1 MKHDAWCVKPT
12 HHAPRNTD
20 YHVGKTYLNPSIS
33 GLLNINKPKG
43 ITSHDVV
50 NRVRKLTGQRKVG
63 HAGTLDPLATGVLL
77 VCLGQATRLIEY
89 LMASRKQYRATLRFG
104 ITTDTLDAEGQITAQ
119 NDFSGLAEAHLRQ
132 ILPTFLGEIEQ
143 IPPLFSALK
152 KDGQPLYK
160 RARAGE
166 IIEVEPRRV
175 IIHALTWVAWQPPDL
190 TLDITC
196 SPGTYIRSLARDLG
210 EAAGPG
216 AHLVELTRTASGN
229 WQLAQAVSLETLEHE
244 ATQGESTWQ
253 RHLHPPDQAITHL
266 PQVTLLEEA
275 VARVQ
280 QGRQIQIDSAQDA
293 TYLESVS
300 HLDNSKLVRAYTPNG
315 DFLAILTL
323 AEPNAKLWQ
332 PKKVFQIR

>member
-1 MKHDAWCVKPT
+1 M
-12 HHAPRNTD
+12 
-20 YHVGKTYLNPSIS
+20 NPPIIS

-50 NRVRKLTGQRKVG
+50 NRVRKLAGQRQVG

-89 LMASRKQYRATLRFG
+89 LMAGRKQYRATFRFG

-119 NDFSGLAEAHLRQ
+119 NDFSSLAEAHLRQ

-175 IIHALTWVAWQPPDL
+175 TIHALTWVAWQPPDL

-216 AHLVELTRTASGN
+216 AHLAELTRTISGN
-229 WQLAQAVSLETLEHE
+229 WQLAHAVSLETLEHE
-244 ATQGESTWQ
+244 AAHGESTWQ

-266 PQVTLLEEA
+266 PQVTLSEEA
-275 VARVQ
+275 VAHVQ
-280 QGRQIQIDSAQDA
+280 QGRQIQIDSAEDA
-293 TYLESVS
+293 TYLESAS